1 MLSTLDLSRVRIKS
15 LPNEIFNLF
24 NLRFLCLRHTGI
36 EILSEEIGRLQNL
49 EVLDVF
55 NAGLSTIPKVIAKL
69 RKLRYLYVGNL
80 FLEDKYK
87 VAVFT
92 GTRVPEGIVHLTGL
106 HSLQYVESNE
116 TILSHLGV
124 FTEIR
129 NLGVANTRTEHF
141 SGLCNSIMKMIHL
154 VHLRISAL
162 DDEQVLKVEALRLPP
177 TLSILELK
185 GQLEKESIHQ
195 SLSSLSHLHNLSK
208 LVMAFS
214 KLDQDSLYS
223 LQMLHGLC
231 FLHLMRAFEGEK
243 LHFCAESFPKL
254 RTLRVWDAPN
264 LRQIEIEESAMQS
277 LARLTLRDCPEL
289 MTIPDGIEHLA
300 ALEELHLEQVSED
313 LIEKLRRK
321 GGEPSK
327 DLLKINYIRKV
338 TVRVIHKNIWERIR

>member
-116 TILSHLGV
+116 TILSHLGF

-129 NLGVANTRTEHF
+129 NLVLPTQELNTF
-141 SGLCNSIMKMIHL
+141 
-154 VHLRISAL
+154 L
-162 DDEQVLKVEALRLPP
+162 DYA
-177 TLSILELK
+177 TLS
-185 GQLEKESIHQ
+185 
-195 SLSSLSHLHNLSK
+195 
-208 LVMAFS
+208 
-214 KLDQDSLYS
+214 
-223 LQMLHGLC
+223 
-231 FLHLMRAFEGEK
+231 
-243 LHFCAESFPKL
+243 
-254 RTLRVWDAPN
+254 
-264 LRQIEIEESAMQS
+264 
-277 LARLTLRDCPEL
+277 
-289 MTIPDGIEHLA
+289 
-300 ALEELHLEQVSED
+300 
-313 LIEKLRRK
+313 
-321 GGEPSK
+321 
-327 DLLKINYIRKV
+327 
-338 TVRVIHKNIWERIR
+338 